1 MPESSLK
8 GSPYTDV
15 MTMDVTDITQ
25 QETFVVFGPTSI
37 PAKATIHVDWMPGPQ
52 GLFPYSDVAPT
63 YLVRN
68 PTAGF
73 AGEYTLAQAHIDF
86 SFTSQVSATDKTP
99 FTFTTNPDG
108 QKVLFAQVGHEMNG
122 SFVR

>member
-1 MPESSLK
+1 MK
-8 GSPYTDV
+8 GSPYTDL
-15 MTMDVTDITQ
+15 MTLDVTDVPQ
-25 QETFVVFGPTSI
+25 QETFVVFGPTSV
-37 PAKATIHVDWMPGPQ
+37 PGKATIHVDWMPGPQ
-52 GLFPYSDVAPT
+52 GLFPYSDAAPT

-68 PTAGF
+68 SAAGF

-108 QKVLFAQVGHEMNG
+108 QKVLFSQVGHEMNG